1 MFSIKFIGADDLG
14 AIFDTVSKM
23 EGWTGSICRGMV
35 ALYFGTGLRPSEL
48 RLAELRD
55 LDIKKAR
62 IFVRHPKGED
72 NWASAVWVDII
83 RMDMMPMI

>member
-1 MFSIKFIGADDLG
+1 
-14 AIFDTVSKM
+14 M

-62 IFVRHPKGED
+62 IFVRHPKGEG

-83 RMDMMPMI
+83 RMDMMPMIEQYARERKEYLRIQ